1 MDKLGR
7 IIRYVTFSILLI
19 VFAFMLIIHLPSVQ
33 TALTRK
39 ATEMLEEYFD
49 ADISLHKVY
58 FKPVNSVVLKDLV
71 IVDRNPFC
79 ETARDT
85 LASVGTLSARLSFM
99 TLINPLKDGIVL
111 NSVSLHEG
119 QFNLVIESGM
129 YSCNLLRMFRMTPGG
144 PKKEL
149 PDRTLLTIKKIE
161 LDNIRGCMQNFSHA
175 PFNFPATAI
184 DWNNLIITRADI
196 KARDFKISHGLFS
209 GTVESMSASE
219 TSGWNIR
226 SLTGRATVGKGVA
239 DIRDLVL
246 HDDESMLEMDYR
258 MTGRS
263 SAYKN
268 YVDSV
273 VMDIDI
279 HRSRLSLR
287 SLSHFVPPFNNDP
300 NTFLCIE
307 GKAEGTVRD
316 MRGNPLHIRM
326 DGGRLGTT
334 LKGSIKGLPDFKNMD
349 IDAEATDLYFTT
361 ADVSRL
367 VNATFKKAH
376 VDLSRFGK
384 GEVYSGSLKAKGN
397 INNLTVKANI
407 SQGADDGSMSA
418 DLKVQNMMKMGQLP
432 IRISGKASTRLLEL
446 DKLLGMPILGPIS
459 AKTSL
464 SATLPAKGMPL
475 QAKADSLIIS
485 SMAVKGYTYGNI
497 HASASL
503 SGRDVTA
510 GITARDNALDADIDI
525 TSSNGMYHGTADLR
539 MADLAAMKIDPRPV
553 SKVSLRLDADM
564 SQDIGNPR
572 GKAAIRDIFLKNS
585 DDLYKVDNIDVR
597 LDNDNGQYDMRLD
610 SKMMN
615 ASFRGNR
622 KSFKGS
628 FSSDDTTPL
637 LSFIL
642 PGLYLESDSHAEVEM
657 DDRQQVSARLHSGR
671 IAYNSSYLKDVNLL
685 AGGHLDSL
693 AVNLD
698 VANIKAAGFVLDNSS
713 LRLEREGREVDIDY
727 VFDNKGTQG
736 DDQLRNGKFSATV
749 NLKENGCTGVT
760 IHSADFNAYDG
771 RWHIPY
777 TTASFKGKE
786 ISINQFELRNSDK
799 WVRVDGRISAI
810 DKVKLKAKIH
820 NLDLAMVNNFV
831 KKFDLDLKGMLN
843 ADATINSPLRPG
855 IPECEFSIKG
865 DRLAMG
871 STTLGDLR
879 ADCIYD
885 NDSRSFNISATDII
899 NYRKVLDVKAGIS
912 PADADMDLKIKAA
925 GFPIDFVRMFI
936 PTVFDRLS
944 GQLWGEYNVSG
955 PFKALNIS
963 SSEAAIHNGVLGI
976 GFTKVPYDVD
986 GTFHMDNHGVHID
999 EAYATDRYNGK
1010 GQLRGG
1016 LMWNRFK
1023 NMFMD
1028 ISIDADNIQAI
1039 DIPLAD
1045 AMIIYGNIFATGT
1058 VNIRGPFKNMTM
1070 TANATV
1076 SRPSQAHIV
1085 MNKDVN
1091 ASAGNLLTF
1100 INPNAPAID
1109 RYELILNKFR
1119 KKEEA
1124 MSNFNINL
1132 HAVADQLLG
1141 VSIDLGNTGFA
1152 ASLEG
1157 TGTGAIDMEF
1167 DTANKDFRMF
1177 GDYTVTEGTFN
1188 ANAGNLV
1195 RKNFNISSGSSIK
1208 FNGDIYDST
1217 VDMNAT
1223 YQTKAPI
1230 AYLIADNSSV
1240 SSRRIVNCG
1249 INIQDKLFN
1258 PEVKFSI
1265 DIPDLDP
1272 TTKSAV
1278 ESALS
1283 TEDKIQKQFLSLLLS
1298 GNFLP
1303 DDQSGIVNNS
1313 SLLYSSVSEM
1323 MANQVNNI
1331 FSKLEIPVD
1340 LGLNYQLSDSGSNL
1354 FDVALS
1360 TQLFNNRVIVG
1371 GTVGNRQNLA
1381 SNEASI
1387 VGDLDVQIKLDRPGA
1402 FRVNLFSHSA
1412 DQYTRYLDNS
1422 QRNGVGITWQQE
1434 FDRLKVLV
1442 RKLFSNK
1449 AGKAAIAE
1457 EEAARARRKTTIVLD
1472 D

>member
-1 MDKLGR
+1 MDRLGK
-7 IIRYVTFSILLI
+7 ILRYVTFSILLI
-19 VFAFMLIIHLPSVQ
+19 VFAFMLVIHLPSVQ

-39 ATEMLEEYFD
+39 ATEVLEEYFD
-49 ADISLHKVY
+49 ADISLHKVF
-58 FKPVNSVVLKDLV
+58 FKPVNSIVIKDLV
-71 IVDRNPFC
+71 IVDRVPFC

-85 LASVGTLSARLSFM
+85 LASVGTLSARLSLM
-99 TLINPLKDGIVL
+99 SMLNPLTDGVVL
-111 NSVSLHEG
+111 SNVSLHDA
-119 QFNLVIESGM
+119 QFNLVIESGL
-129 YSCNLLRMFRMTPGG
+129 YSCNLVRMFRMDPNR
-144 PKKEL
+144 PKKPL
-149 PDRTLLTIKKIE
+149 PDKDLLTIKKIE
-161 LDNIRGCMQNFSHA
+161 IENLGFCMQNFTHK
-175 PFNFPATAI
+175 PYNFPATAI
-184 DWNNLIITRADI
+184 DWNNMIVTRADM

-209 GTVESMSASE
+209 GTVVSMSASE

-226 SLTGRATVGKGVA
+226 SLTGSATVGKGVA
-239 DIRDLVL
+239 DIRNLVL
-246 HDDESMLEMDYR
+246 HDDESMLDMDYR
-258 MTGRS
+258 MTGQS
-263 SAYKN
+263 SAYKE

-273 VMDIDI
+273 VMKVDIR
-279 HRSRLSLR
+279 RSRMSLR
-287 SLSHFVPPFNNDP
+287 TLSHFIPPFNNDP
-300 NTFLCIE
+300 GTFLCID

-316 MRGNPLHIRM
+316 MHADPLRIRM
-326 DGGRLGTT
+326 DGGDLGMT
-334 LKGSIKGLPDFKNMD
+334 LRGSIKGLPDYRDMD
-349 IDAEATDLYFTT
+349 IDAYATQLHFTT
-361 ADVSRL
+361 ADAGRLANAAFSR
-367 VNATFKKAH
+367 AH

-384 GEVYSGSLKAKGN
+384 GETYSGSLQAKGN
-397 INNLTVKANI
+397 INNLAVKADI
-407 SQGADDGSMSA
+407 RQGTDDGSMSA
-418 DLKVQNMMKMGQLP
+418 DIRIQNMMKRGVQPLKV
-432 IRISGKASTRLLEL
+432 SGKASTRLLEL
-446 DKLLGMPILGPIS
+446 DKLLGMPILGPTS
-459 AKTSL
+459 ARASL
-464 SATLPAKGMPL
+464 SAVLPGKGRPL
-475 QAKADSLIIS
+475 QARADSLIIS

-503 SGRDVTA
+503 SGRD
-510 GITARDNALDADIDI
+510 ITATVKSRDKALDADLDI
-525 TSSNGMYHGTADLR
+525 SSGKGMYHGTADLR
-539 MADLAAMKIDPRPV
+539 LADLTAMKIDPRPV
-553 SKVSLRLDADM
+553 SMVSLRMTADLG
-564 SQDIGNPR
+564 QDLKNPCGR
-572 GKAAIRDIFLKNS
+572 AAIRDIFLEN
-585 DDLYKVDNIDVR
+585 DDELYEVDNIDLR
-597 LDNDNGQYDMRLD
+597 IDNRGGNYDMRLE
-610 SKMMN
+610 SAMMN
-615 ASFRGNR
+615 AYFNGSKESFRA
-622 KSFKGS
+622 SFN
-628 FSSDDTTPL
+628 SDDTTPL

-642 PGLYLESDSHAEVEM
+642 PGLYLESGSRAEVEM
-657 DDRQQVSARLHSGR
+657 DGRQQVSARLKSGR
-671 IAYNSSYLKDVNLL
+671 IAYNNNYLKDVNII
-685 AGGHLDSL
+685 AGGPLDSL
-693 AVNLD
+693 QVKLD
-698 VANIKAAGFVLDNSS
+698 VANIMAGGFVLDNSR
-713 LRLEREGREVDIDY
+713 LMLEREGREVDVVYD
-727 VFDNKGTQG
+727 FDNKGTQG
-736 DDQLRNGKFSATV
+736 DDQLRNGKINATV
-749 NLKENGCTGVT
+749 NMNGNGRTGIT

-799 WVRVDGRISAI
+799 WIRVDGRMSATE
-810 DKVKLKAKIH
+810 KVKLKAKIH
-820 NLDLAMVNNFV
+820 NLDLAMINNFV
-831 KKFDLDLKGMLN
+831 KKFDLDLKGTLN
-843 ADATINSPLRPG
+843 ADATVHSPLRPG

-871 STTLGDLR
+871 DMTMGDIK
-879 ADCIYD
+879 ADCVYD
-885 NDSRSFNISATDII
+885 NDSRSFKINATDII
-899 NYRKVLDVKAGIS
+899 NHHKVLDVEAGIS
-912 PADADMDLKIKAA
+912 PAASQMDLDIKAA
-925 GFPIDFVRMFI
+925 GFPIDFVRMFM
-936 PTVFDRLS
+936 PTVFDRMS
-944 GQLWGEYNVSG
+944 GQLWGEYSVSG
-955 PFKALNIS
+955 PFKSLNIS
-963 SSEAAIHNGVLGI
+963 SRDAVIRNGLLGV

-986 GTFHMDNHGVHID
+986 GTFHMDNEGVHLD
-999 EAYATDRYNGK
+999 EVYATDRYNGK
-1010 GQLRGG
+1010 GQVRGG
-1016 LMWNRFK
+1016 LMWNRFR

-1028 ISIDADNIQAI
+1028 LTIDADNIQAI

-1058 VNIRGPFKNMTM
+1058 VKIRGPFKNMTM
-1070 TANATV
+1070 TADATV

-1085 MNKDVN
+1085 MNQDVN

-1100 INPNAPAID
+1100 VNPNAPAID

-1119 KKEEA
+1119 KKEETS
-1124 MSNFNINL
+1124 SNFNINL

-1157 TGTGAIDMEF
+1157 TGTGALDMELN
-1167 DTANKDFRMF
+1167 TSSRDFRMF

-1240 SSRRIVNCG
+1240 SSRRTVNCG
-1249 INIQDKLFN
+1249 INIQNKLFN

-1283 TEDKIQKQFLSLLLS
+1283 TEDKVQKQFLSLLLS

-1303 DDQSGIVNNS
+1303 DDQSGIVNNN

-1331 FSKLEIPVD
+1331 FSKLDIPVD

-1449 AGKAAIAE
+1449 QGKAAIAE
-1457 EEAARARRKTTIVLD
+1457 EQAAQARKKTTIVLD
-1472 D
+1472 E